1 MSGHYSKHHTH
12 TVRFSERISWLF
24 AGQVVCR
31 GDSVQAVST
40 DFAARLNH
48 LFDTIVGAD
57 GKPYSNEAVI
67 SGIAAKGGPTI
78 SKGYL
83 SELRS
88 GKKDNPTLKHI
99 EALAGFFEVDPA
111 YFVGSDD
118 SATKISDDVQI
129 AAAMSDAGVKSIA
142 LRTAR
147 LSAVE
152 RELIAT
158 LVEQVGNLHADK
170 ES

>member
-1 MSGHYSKHHTH
+1 M
-12 TVRFSERISWLF
+12 F
-24 AGQVVCR
+24 AKRAALQ

-48 LFDTIVGAD
+48 LFDTIVSAD

-67 SGIAAKGGPTI
+67 NGIAAKGGPTI

-111 YFVGSDD
+111 YFVGTDD
-118 SATKISDDVQI
+118 SATKIADDVQV
-129 AAAMSDAGVKSIA
+129 ATAMSDAGIKSIA

-158 LVEQVGNLHADK
+158 LVEQVGKLHTDK
-170 ES
+170 EP